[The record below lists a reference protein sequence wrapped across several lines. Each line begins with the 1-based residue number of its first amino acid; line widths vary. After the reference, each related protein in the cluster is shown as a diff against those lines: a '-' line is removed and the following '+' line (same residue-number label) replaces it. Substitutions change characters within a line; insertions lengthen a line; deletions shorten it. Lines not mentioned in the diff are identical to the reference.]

1 MKPHP
6 VIVKREFFIR
16 ELAAMGISAVR
27 PYSFATPAFAG
38 CAICVGRIAQI
49 YSYQG
54 SSIDVRKTEVFLHFV

>member
-1 MKPHP
+1 
-6 VIVKREFFIR
+6 VKREFFIR
-16 ELAAMGISAVR
+16 KLAAVDISVVR

-54 SSIDVRKTEVFLHFV
+54 SFIDKTETEAFVDFV